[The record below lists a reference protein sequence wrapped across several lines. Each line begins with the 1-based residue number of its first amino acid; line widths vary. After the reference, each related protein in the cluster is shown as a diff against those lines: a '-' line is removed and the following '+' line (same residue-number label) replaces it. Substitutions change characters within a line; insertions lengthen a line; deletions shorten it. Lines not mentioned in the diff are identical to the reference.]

1 MRSAARRTANIA
13 KAIHIFVNQD
23 EHSYN
28 KSLAFRAGQT
38 HRDGRLPSF
47 PPATFA
53 ASNTAVLQQKLMS
66 ISGIRSRLGVPQ
78 IAALLLLLVFL
89 AQCLWFSAHVP
100 LSATEGNYVEAGLLH
115 LERLANAGTSARSP
129 LVPLLAGVAARI
141 SGAESHYARLGNYRF
156 WIRSPFLFA
165 GLLLGASL
173 WYVAR
178 RLYGNIGGYI
188 GLSLYCFSP
197 VMVGWAS
204 QASAEIVGAWGAFGL
219 IFTSIAV
226 AHTLYAPREVVL
238 WNWRRILL
246 MGLSMAICIGAQF
259 SLWILLLPALGFML
273 WVGHVRRGAVL
284 AIFAAACVTGLVLLW
299 AVYSFRP
306 LVFGRALAAADWL
319 EISSQSFSWSA
330 IAPLLATFFLQNGLG
345 LVLLLLVTLV
355 TFVVWK
361 RPRFFGTAA
370 PLFTG
375 VLLVVLALRLHFAGF
390 TFLFV
395 AMPFL
400 VLFMAGVATDL
411 LQSRHAVLA
420 NAVIVGVL
428 IANAMIDIYSLLHL
442 TSRSR

>member
-1 MRSAARRTANIA
+1 M
-13 KAIHIFVNQD
+13 
-23 EHSYN
+23 
-28 KSLAFRAGQT
+28 
-38 HRDGRLPSF
+38 
-47 PPATFA
+47 
-53 ASNTAVLQQKLMS
+53 LQQKLMS
-66 ISGIRSRLGVPQ
+66 ISSIRSRLGAPQ

-100 LSATEGNYVEAGLLH
+100 LSAMEGSYVEAGLLH
-115 LERLANAGTSARSP
+115 LERLSNAGTSERSP

-156 WIRSPFLFA
+156 WIRLPFLFA
-165 GLLLGASL
+165 GLLLSASL

-178 RLYGNIGGYI
+178 RLYGNIGGYVAL
-188 GLSLYCFSP
+188 GLYCFSP

-204 QASAEIVGAWGAFGL
+204 QVGADIVGAWGAFGL

-259 SLWILLLPALGFML
+259 SLWILLVPALAFML

-284 AIFAAACVTGLVLLW
+284 AIFAAASVTGLVLLW
-299 AVYSFRP
+299 ALYSFRP
-306 LVFGRALAAADWL
+306 LAYGKALVNADWL
-319 EISSQSFSWSA
+319 EISSQSFSWNA
-330 IAPLLATFFLQNGLG
+330 IAPLLATFFLQNGVG
-345 LVLLLLVTLV
+345 LVLLLVVSLV
-355 TFVVWK
+355 TFAVWK
-361 RPRFFGTAA
+361 RSRFFGTAA
-370 PLFTG
+370 PLLTG

-395 AMPFL
+395 ALPFL
-400 VLFMAGVATDL
+400 VLFMAGVSADL
-411 LQSRHAVLA
+411 LQSRYAVLA

-428 IANAMIDIYSLLHL
+428 VANAMIDIYSLLHL

>member
-1 MRSAARRTANIA
+1 MSMSDIRRRI
-13 KAIHIFVNQD
+13 
-23 EHSYN
+23 
-28 KSLAFRAGQT
+28 
-38 HRDGRLPSF
+38 
-47 PPATFA
+47 
-53 ASNTAVLQQKLMS
+53 
-66 ISGIRSRLGVPQ
+66 GVPQ

-89 AQCLWFSAHVP
+89 AQCIWFSTHVP
-100 LSATEGNYVEAGLLH
+100 VSAMEGNYVEAGLLH
-115 LERLANAGTSARSP
+115 LERLSNASSSESSP

-141 SGAESHYARLGNYRF
+141 SGAEDHYARLSNYRF
-156 WIRSPFLFA
+156 WIRLPFLFA

-178 RLYGNIGGYI
+178 RLYGDIGGYVAL
-188 GLSLYCFSP
+188 GLYCFSP

-204 QASAEIVGAWGAFGL
+204 QADAEIIAAWGGFGL

-259 SLWILLLPALGFML
+259 SLWILLVPALGFML

-284 AIFAAACVTGLVLLW
+284 AIFAAACFAGTVLLW
-299 AVYSFRP
+299 AVYSFRS
-306 LVFGRALAAADWL
+306 LVFGRALVNADWL
-319 EISSQSFSWSA
+319 EISSQSFSWNTVG
-330 IAPLLATFFLQNGLG
+330 PLLATFFLQNGVG
-345 LVLLLLVTLV
+345 LVLLLMVTLV

-370 PLFTG
+370 PLLTG
-375 VLLVVLALRLHFAGF
+375 ILLVVLALRLHFAGF

-395 AMPFL
+395 ALPFL
-400 VLFMAGVATDL
+400 ILFMAGVSADL
-411 LQSRHAVLA
+411 LQSRYALLA